1 LISAFPKNELSPEII
16 SFVDSWIIL
25 PPNVRRAMRIT
36 TIMDMLN
43 GLGSFFL
50 FSHLIKGKNSRA
62 MNMDEIKGIKIKERI
77 FNK

>member
-1 LISAFPKNELSPEII
+1 
-16 SFVDSWIIL
+16 
-25 PPNVRRAMRIT
+25 MRIT

-77 FNK
+77 FSK